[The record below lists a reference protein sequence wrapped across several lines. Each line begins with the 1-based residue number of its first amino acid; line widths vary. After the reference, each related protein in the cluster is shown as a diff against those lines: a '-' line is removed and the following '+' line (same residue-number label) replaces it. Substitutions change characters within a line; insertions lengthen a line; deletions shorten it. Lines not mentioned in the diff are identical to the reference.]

1 MFLRN
6 FVAQLLICVIFE
18 DNKHAVRARSIR
30 GDKVVKTYE
39 KSFEDKKKLLQYV
52 DNLSQNFQIYYIGA
66 FFDAS
71 EQALA
76 PVLGA
81 GELGKFGIDSRQTQ
95 V

>member
-76 PVLGA
+76 PVFA
-81 GELGKFGIDSRQTQ
+81 PNHVDRSH
-95 V
+95 

>member
-52 DNLSQNFQIYYIGA
+52 DNLSQFIISVL
-66 FFDAS
+66 FLTLAS
-71 EQALA
+71 RHLRPFWVRASLGNSALTA
-76 PVLGA
+76 SKRKV
-81 GELGKFGIDSRQTQ
+81 
-95 V
+95 